1 MRRTKIIATTGPA
14 TDRQGMLEKLYLEGA
29 DVFRLNYS
37 HQTHAHHEQRLEE
50 IREISK
56 KHKRAVGII
65 ADLQG
70 PKIRLEHFN
79 EGRVELREGA
89 TFTIDTELS
98 PNAGDDK
105 HVGVSYKNLPRD
117 VRAGDTLLLD
127 DGRIVLHVK
136 DVSGHEVNCEVITG
150 GELSDSKGVN
160 LKGGGLSASALT
172 EKDKIDLEHAVK
184 IGADFIAVSF
194 VRVADDILHARK
206 MLDELGSKA
215 RVIAKIERAEALENI
230 ESIIM
235 ASDAIM
241 IARGDLGVEIG
252 DAALPPVQ
260 KRLIKMA
267 RDMDRAVITAT
278 QMMESMIDHQM
289 PTRAEVFDVANA
301 VLDGADAVMLSG
313 ETSIGNYPDKVVAA
327 MSRIC
332 EEAEKQ
338 RATQISDHRI
348 NQRFEAIDEAIAMAT
363 MYSANHIGAKA
374 IAALTETGSTCLWM
388 SRISSG
394 IPIFAFTRH
403 SATRRRVSLYRGVYP
418 VKFDITHTD
427 PLMAN
432 KEIIDELMARKVV
445 NIGDYV
451 VITKGD
457 LMGKR
462 GGTNN
467 MKIIKVGESI
477 EHSL

>member
-1 MRRTKIIATTGPA
+1 
-14 TDRQGMLEKLYLEGA
+14 MLEKLYMEGA

-79 EGRVELREGA
+79 KGRVELREGA

-105 HVGVSYKNLPRD
+105 HVGVSYKDLPRD

-127 DGRIVLHVK
+127 DGRIVLLVK
-136 DVSGHEVNCEVITG
+136 EVSGHEVNCEVITG
-150 GELSDSKGVN
+150 GELSDSKGIN

-184 IGADFIAVSF
+184 IGADFIAISF
-194 VRVADDILHARK
+194 VRVAGDILHARK
-206 MLDELGSKA
+206 MLDALGSKA
-215 RVIAKIERAEALENI
+215 RIIAKIERVEALDNI
-230 ESIIM
+230 EDIIA

-260 KRLIKMA
+260 KRLIKLA

-332 EEAEKQ
+332 AEAEKQ
-338 RATQISDHRI
+338 RATQVSDHRI

-363 MYSANHIGAKA
+363 MYSANHIGATA

-403 SATRRRVSLYRGVYP
+403 SSTRRRVSLYRGVYP

-432 KEIIDELMARKVV
+432 KDIIDELLARKVV